1 MEGGIF
7 ALFQNLRKWEL
18 NVGAEE
24 HKSAHGAGTGPVR
37 SGDSTLGRT
46 FLGVR
51 SGDRTLLRP
60 LVLSIHNSTMPV
72 QVRSGDWT
80 LLRPPIPF
88 IHNHISRLQV
98 RTRPELHS
106 ITPNHNSIVP
116 LFHFEVFHKPHSL
129 SDPPIWQGGLSL
141 DFHYRCGYIEH
152 RKVW

>member
-1 MEGGIF
+1 MLVRRNTNLHMERVPGRSDLGIGR
-7 ALFQNLRKWEL
+7 LRHAWP
-18 NVGAEE
+18 G
-24 HKSAHGAGTGPVR
+24 VR